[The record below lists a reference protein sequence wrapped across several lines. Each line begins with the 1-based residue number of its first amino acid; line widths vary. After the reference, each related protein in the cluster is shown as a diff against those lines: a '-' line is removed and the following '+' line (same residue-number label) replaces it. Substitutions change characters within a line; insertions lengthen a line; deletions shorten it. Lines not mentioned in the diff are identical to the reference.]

1 LVSNAKIEIMFTR
14 PVSID
19 PEIMSGAAVFSG
31 TRVPVR
37 VFIDY
42 LEGGQ
47 SVEEFLEGFPS
58 VSRVQVI
65 DFLELVSE
73 NAIQLT
79 R

>member
-1 LVSNAKIEIMFTR
+1 MSIS

-42 LEGGQ
+42 LEGGA

-58 VSRVQVI
+58 VSRAQVI
-65 DFLELVSE
+65 AFLELVSAKAVE
-73 NAIQLT
+73 LT

>member
-1 LVSNAKIEIMFTR
+1 MSTSPI
-14 PVSID
+14 SID

-42 LEGGQ
+42 LEGGE

-58 VSRVQVI
+58 VSRAQVI
-65 DFLELVSE
+65 AFLELVSE
-73 NAIQLT
+73 KAVEFA

>member
-1 LVSNAKIEIMFTR
+1 MRYAKSCVAE
-14 PVSID
+14 PPS

-37 VFIDY
+37 VFIGY
-42 LEGGQ
+42 LEGGE

-58 VSRVQVI
+58 VSRGQVI
-65 DFLELVSE
+65 AFLELVSE
-73 NAIQLT
+73 KAVELA

>member
-1 LVSNAKIEIMFTR
+1 MSTSPI
-14 PVSID
+14 SID

-42 LEGGQ
+42 IEGGE

-58 VSRVQVI
+58 VSRAQVI
-65 DFLELVSE
+65 AFLELVSE
-73 NAIQLT
+73 KVVELA